1 MAIAIH
7 PYTEDRIPAVKAF
20 NRRLAEGGVGAEFH
34 FPESNVPHWLPKL
47 DGSVIFARLVLAT
60 NGLTWFEQTGFM
72 LQEF

>member
-34 FPESNVPHWLPKL
+34 FPESNVPHWLPRL
-47 DGSVIFARLVLAT
+47 DGRDVLA
-60 NGLTWFEQTGFM
+60 
-72 LQEF
+72 